1 MLGVMSQLLSQ
12 WSGANAVTIYAPTF
26 FSLVGVSGQNEKL
39 FATAIFGVVKF
50 ASAIICALFLVD
62 FIGRKRSLSTGITI
76 QFISILYVG
85 IYLAMHPKGDDDDAA
100 APSAAAQKAAIVMI
114 YFNGVGWALGWN
126 SIQYLINAEIFPLNL
141 RGLAT
146 SFVMCVH
153 FVNQYGNS
161 KALPGMLLAM
171 DNWGAMIFFACVCL
185 LGLAW
190 VWLFLP
196 ETKRVGLEGLDEIFE
211 GAWWKI
217 GRRRGRVEAIGGG
230 KGESATGEEE
240 KVEGERVERV

>member
-1 MLGVMSQLLSQ
+1 
-12 WSGANAVTIYAPTF
+12 
-26 FSLVGVSGQNEKL
+26 VSGQNEKL
-39 FATAIFGVVKF
+39 FATAIFGVVKL
-50 ASAIICALFLVD
+50 ASAIVCALFLVD
-62 FIGRKRSLSTGITI
+62 FIGRKRSLSAGITI

-85 IYLAMHPKGDDDDAA
+85 IYLALHPRGGDGAA
-100 APSAAAQKAAIVMI
+100 APSAAAQRTAIVMI

-161 KALPGMLLAM
+161 KALPGMLIAM
-171 DNWGAMIFFACVCL
+171 DNWGAMIFFAGVCM

-190 VWLFLP
+190 VWVFLP
-196 ETKRVGLEGLDEIFE
+196 ETKGVGLEGLDGVFE
-211 GAWWKI
+211 GVWWKI
-217 GRRRGRVEAIGGG
+217 GRRRGMVEVIGGA
-230 KGESATGEEE
+230 KGESVLEEEE
-240 KVEGERVERV
+240 KVGGEERVEKVEMV